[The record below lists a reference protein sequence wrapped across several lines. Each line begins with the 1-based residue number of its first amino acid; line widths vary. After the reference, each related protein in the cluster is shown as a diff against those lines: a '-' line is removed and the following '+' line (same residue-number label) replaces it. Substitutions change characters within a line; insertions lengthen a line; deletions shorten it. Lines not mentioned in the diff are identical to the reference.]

1 MFILATGEEKLP
13 FGMLQEQEEEH
24 LCALMSKWKRKGE
37 DMRDRGC
44 WQALNVLLL
53 HIALLCS
60 LRPPALCSVE
70 MKQHVVKWLSHT
82 LEPFKDD
89 A

>member
-1 MFILATGEEKLP
+1 
-13 FGMLQEQEEEH
+13 MLQEQEEEH

-60 LRPPALCSVE
+60 PRPPALCSV
-70 MKQHVVKWLSHT
+70 
-82 LEPFKDD
+82 D
-89 A
+89 AKLLFSVGKETACGEVAFTHAGAF